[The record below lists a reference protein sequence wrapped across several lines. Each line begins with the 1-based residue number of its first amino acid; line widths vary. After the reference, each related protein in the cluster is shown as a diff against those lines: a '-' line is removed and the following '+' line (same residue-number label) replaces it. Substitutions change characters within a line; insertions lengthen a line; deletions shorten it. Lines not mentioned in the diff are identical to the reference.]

1 MKYIAILPLFVYNAD
16 MFNYLYN
23 SIDFAHKLDGH
34 TTPSDDFK
42 KHMHDHYELLY
53 LVRGKINYT
62 IESETKPLN
71 PGEVILIAPGM
82 LHFGTVD
89 PNTSYER
96 YVLKFPA
103 TILPQFMVKNISK
116 LKYCGIIPKV
126 QELFDELDFIYA
138 TYTDDELHLL
148 MITTLLRIIICV
160 YKGEN
165 HVLDEQIFHN
175 TIIAE
180 IIEYINKNIR
190 RPITLADICNDLHF
204 SKSYISSEFSKEMK
218 TPIMTYIKHK
228 KVIAAHMQ
236 ITEGKTRI
244 ANVAEEFGFE
254 EYSTFY
260 RNYKKI
266 IGYPPQEGKK

>member
-1 MKYIAILPLFVYNAD
+1 
-16 MFNYLYN
+16 
-23 SIDFAHKLDGH
+23 
-34 TTPSDDFK
+34 
-42 KHMHDHYELLY
+42 
-53 LVRGKINYT
+53 
-62 IESETKPLN
+62 
-71 PGEVILIAPGM
+71 
-82 LHFGTVD
+82 
-89 PNTSYER
+89 
-96 YVLKFPA
+96 
-103 TILPQFMVKNISK
+103 
-116 LKYCGIIPKV
+116 
-126 QELFDELDFIYA
+126 
-138 TYTDDELHLL
+138 

-165 HVLDEQIFHN
+165 HVLDEQISHN